1 MQIERDRSRPIHLL
15 IAIAIPL
22 ALLALAYAL
31 WAISDRLLQI
41 GPLDRAAFGWIVV
54 VPISSLAP
62 GVAGLAW
69 APMPARRQRT
79 AAILVGGVVALASGV
94 LLANAIDYANCAPVT
109 SWTDDLPGS
118 LAVGLAFAAGPVL
131 GALAAASIARGVT
144 GMWRIP
150 AALAAGA
157 IIGVVG
163 LFAAVLTFAAFFPAI
178 SCAAVPQ

>member
-1 MQIERDRSRPIHLL
+1 MQIGREQSRPIHLL

-41 GPLDRAAFGWIVV
+41 RPLDRAAFGWIVV

-69 APMPARRQRT
+69 APMPASRQRI
-79 AAILVGGVVALASGV
+79 AAILVGGVVALVSGI
-94 LLANAIDYANCAPVT
+94 LLAYAIDYMNCAPVT
-109 SWTDDLPGS
+109 SWTDDLPAS

-131 GALAAASIARGVT
+131 GGLVAASIARGVT

-163 LFAAVLTFAAFFPAI
+163 LFAAILTFAAFFPVI
-178 SCAAVPQ
+178 SCAAPQ